1 MASYDWVLGD
11 KIQFFSSKSRA
22 GGNYT
27 LVEWVNDGETIG
39 EIPLIPMYF
48 IHPDKERT
56 LINSNEVYESVEW
69 FSDASGDK
77 ATIRYPDGSVET
89 VFKPAAE

>member
-1 MASYDWVLGD
+1 
-11 KIQFFSSKSRA
+11 
-22 GGNYT
+22 
-27 LVEWVNDGETIG
+27 
-39 EIPLIPMYF
+39 MYF